1 MLTILKFPQML
12 IFHSIRIPPHSKAAM
27 EFTGRSPIVMLSAAG
42 PPLRAKPQGC
52 FPGRGALKSRT
63 ACTNSRSIS
72 PRAASGV
79 LA

>member
-1 MLTILKFPQML
+1 MMFLKVQQMP
-12 IFHSIRIPPHSKAAM
+12 ICYSIRISPHSKAAM